1 MKKYAFIIISIFLC
15 SNIGITVFS
24 QEKKRVKVEGEI
36 VAYDKLSPLISITS
50 APKIQT
56 FILKV
61 DKVIKGDE
69 SESYIIV
76 VHKTFDNENKV
87 LKKVLNGNNKV
98 KLKINREKS
107 CDSSL
112 ENLQNVKL
120 EGKPQSQ
127 EDLSRV
133 EWINNKA
140 TKPDS
145 KMPCYLLNDD
155 GITFI
160 K

>member
-15 SNIGITVFS
+15 SNIVVTVFS
-24 QEKKRVKVEGEI
+24 QEDKRVKVEGEI
-36 VAYDKLSPLISITS
+36 VAYDKLSPLISVTTAS
-50 APKIQT
+50 KIQT

-61 DKVIKGDE
+61 DKVIKGGE
-69 SESYIIV
+69 SESYIII

-98 KLKINREKS
+98 KLKLNREKS

-112 ENLQNVKL
+112 ENLQNVKI

-127 EDLSRV
+127 EDLSRI
-133 EWINNKA
+133 EWISNKA